1 MKQPVKTTEQPNKAV
16 DALIGIVD
24 VAIAFRFAERVP
36 TLSDLARVVAA
47 SSRVLHIRDLDERI
61 AVENGAVMVLAKKRG
76 LVS

>member
-1 MKQPVKTTEQPNKAV
+1 MKQPAKATEQPTKAL

-61 AVENGAVMVLAKKRG
+61 STENAAVMVLAKKRG
-76 LVS
+76 MVS

>member
-1 MKQPVKTTEQPNKAV
+1 MKQNAKSTEQPKAL

-61 AVENGAVMVLAKKRG
+61 SVENSAVMVLAKKRNM
-76 LVS
+76 VS

>member
-1 MKQPVKTTEQPNKAV
+1 MKQPVKTTEQPKPL

-61 AVENGAVMVLAKKRG
+61 ATENAAVMVLAKKRG
-76 LVS
+76 MVS

>member
-1 MKQPVKTTEQPNKAV
+1 MKQPAKTTEQPKAL

-24 VAIAFRFAERVP
+24 LAIAFRFAERVP

-47 SSRVLHIRDLDERI
+47 SSRVLRIHDLDERLSC
-61 AVENGAVMVLAKKRG
+61 ENAAMLALAKKRG